1 MAKSRASG
9 AKAKVPSKQKITKPV
24 YKAESE
30 KAVKLTIAIDYYN
43 ADRTKEYDVWVP
55 KSQLADDGRPGAW
68 ISNAKVNDV
77 LEPRMGGGMFNYWK
91 DADGNKFQPSKT
103 ARDVEVE
110 QKRADS
116 PTQKKAQKSFNN
128 IFKAL
133 GVK

>member
-9 AKAKVPSKQKITKPV
+9 AKAKAPSKQKITKPA

-43 ADRTKEYDVWVP
+43 AERTKEYDVWVP

-68 ISNAKVNDV
+68 ISNAKVDDV
-77 LEPRMGGGMFNYWK
+77 IEPRYGGGMFNYWK
-91 DADGNKFQPSKT
+91 DADGKTFQPSKT
-103 ARDVEVE
+103 ARDIEFE
-110 QKRADS
+110 QKSAES
-116 PTQKKAQKSFNN
+116 PAGRKTKKSFDR
-128 IFKAL
+128 IFKTL

>member
-9 AKAKVPSKQKITKPV
+9 ALAFAPQKAKITKPV

-55 KSQLADDGRPGAW
+55 KSQLADDGRPGTW
-68 ISNAKVNDV
+68 ISNAKVDDV
-77 LEPRMGGGMFNYWK
+77 VEPRYGGGMFNYWK
-91 DADGNKFQPSKT
+91 DADGKTFQPSKT
-103 ARDVEVE
+103 ARDIEIE
-110 QKRADS
+110 QKRVQS
-116 PTQKKAQKSFNN
+116 PAGRKTKKSFDR
-128 IFKAL
+128 IFKTL